1 MFEYGAKFSRYTG
14 LRAGQCLDIILDYK
28 PRTVIDVGSGPGKHA
43 EVMRKAGIDV
53 TTISLSP
60 PADYVCDY
68 LDYTGG
74 AADIVWASHI
84 LEHVQNVG
92 EFIQWCKLYAL
103 EKIAITVPPAKSEFV
118 AGHINLFTAPTFCY
132 TLIVSGLKI
141 ERFGCYGYNMSA
153 ICSADKNPIDMSAPF
168 DEVVSRMPFN
178 AQHGFDSA
186 PKNYKWP

>member
-14 LRAGQCLDIILDYK
+14 QRAGQCLDIVLGYK
-28 PRTVIDVGSGPGKHA
+28 PETVIDVGSGQGQHA
-43 EVMRKAGIDV
+43 RIMREAGINV

-60 PADYVCDY
+60 PADYVGDY
-68 LDYTGG
+68 SSYSGS
-74 AADIVWASHI
+74 AADVVWASHI

-92 EFIQWCKLYAL
+92 EFIKWCKLYAL

-153 ICSADKNPIDMSAPF
+153 ICTVDKSPIDMSAPF
-168 DEVVSRMPFN
+168 DEVVSRMPFE
-178 AQHGFDSA
+178 APHGFNGV
-186 PKNYKWP
+186 PKNYKWL